1 MMSWSGCGCVVSF
14 VYGNGLDGRNMESFF
29 FFFLFFFFSFFSFL
43 FLIKY
48 ICRVYPL
55 INHYL

>member
-29 FFFLFFFFSFFSFL
+29 FFFSFFFFSFFDKVHMPR
-43 FLIKY
+43 IP
-48 ICRVYPL
+48 V
-55 INHYL
+55 N